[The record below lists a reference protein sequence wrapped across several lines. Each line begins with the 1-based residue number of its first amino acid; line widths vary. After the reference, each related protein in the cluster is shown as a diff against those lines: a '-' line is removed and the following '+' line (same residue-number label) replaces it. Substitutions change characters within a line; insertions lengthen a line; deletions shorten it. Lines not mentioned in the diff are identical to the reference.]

1 MMSSSVPSQDEIEEF
16 VGTMMPELDERRRRI
31 FLGSL
36 SLMLGQGSAKAL
48 SEMTGTTPQTITAG
62 RREAREAPK
71 DARARSSIEDAGR
84 VRRPGGGRKR
94 ITETH
99 PDIMEK
105 LEGILDGNVI
115 GNPESTLTWT
125 TKGTEDI
132 ARELRAMGYPIS
144 RETVGTLL
152 KEAGFSLQQNRRYIK
167 VIEPGP
173 DRDAQFR
180 FIQQESMA
188 YIAAGRPV
196 ISVDAK
202 KKEWIG
208 NYANKGREYRH
219 KGDPREVLDHD
230 FEGPGGRVTPYGIYD
245 VGDNNGFVSVG
256 ISYDTG
262 EFAVNSI
269 RTWWRTVGK
278 ERYPVAKDIL
288 ITADCGG
295 SNSCRSR
302 IWKKNLQDLADEED
316 LTIHVRHYPP
326 GTSKWNKIEHRLFS
340 YISMGWRGQPLT
352 SVQIVIDLIS
362 SVKTKSGLSVKCVL
376 DSEDYESRIRI
387 PDDVMDGLNLM
398 PLAWHGDWNY
408 TIFPHDEK

>member
-1 MMSSSVPSQDEIEEF
+1 MS
-16 VGTMMPELDERRRRI
+16 
-31 FLGSL
+31 
-36 SLMLGQGSAKAL
+36 
-48 SEMTGTTPQTITAG
+48 
-62 RREAREAPK
+62 
-71 DARARSSIEDAGR
+71 
-84 VRRPGGGRKR
+84 GGGRKR

-278 ERYPVAKDIL
+278 ERYPMAKDIL

>member
-1 MMSSSVPSQDEIEEF
+1 MSSGVQDPDKLEEF
-16 VGTMMPELDERRRRI
+16 VGTMMPELDERRRRM

-36 SLMLGQGSAKAL
+36 SLMLGQGSAKIL
-48 SEMTGTTPQTITAG
+48 SEMTGTTQQTITVG

-71 DARARSSIEDAGR
+71 DVRAKPAVDDAGR

-99 PDIMEK
+99 PEILEK
-105 LEGILDGNVI
+105 LEGILDGNVV

-132 ARELRAMGYPIS
+132 ARELRAMGYSIS

-152 KEAGFSLQQNRRYIK
+152 KEAGFSLQQNKRYIK

-180 FIQQESMA
+180 FIQQESMT

-208 NYANKGREYRH
+208 NYANKGQEYRP
-219 KGDPREVLDHD
+219 KGDPRLVLDHD

-256 ISYDTG
+256 ISFDTG

-278 ERYPVAKDIL
+278 ERYPDAKDIL

-295 SNSCRSR
+295 SNSCRSK

-340 YISMGWRGQPLT
+340 QISMGWRGQPLT

-362 SVKTKSGLSVKCVL
+362 SVKTKSGMSVKCVL
-376 DSEDYESRIRI
+376 DPEVYELRIRI
-387 PDDVMDGLNLM
+387 PEDVMDGLNLK
-398 PLAWHGDWNY
+398 PLAWRGDWNY
-408 TIFPHDEK
+408 TIFPHKKK

>member
-1 MMSSSVPSQDEIEEF
+1 MMSSSVPSQDKIEEF
-16 VGTMMPELDERRRRI
+16 VATMMPELDERRRRI

-62 RREAREAPK
+62 RREAKGAPK
-71 DARARSSIEDAGR
+71 DAHAKPAGEDAGH

-99 PDIMEK
+99 PDIMER

-180 FIQQESMA
+180 FIQRESMT

-208 NYANKGREYRH
+208 NYANKGKEYRP
-219 KGDPREVLDHD
+219 KGEPREVLDHD
-230 FEGPGGRVTPYGIYD
+230 FEGPGGRVTPYGIYN

-269 RTWWRTVGK
+269 HTWWRTVGK
-278 ERYPVAKDIL
+278 ERYPDAKDIL

-316 LTIHVRHYPP
+316 LTIHIRHYPP

-362 SVKTKSGLSVKCVL
+362 SVKTKSGLSVQCVL
-376 DSEDYESRIRI
+376 DPEDYESRVRI
-387 PDDVMDGLNLM
+387 PDDVMDGLNLK

-408 TIFPHDEK
+408 TIFPHKEK

>member
-1 MMSSSVPSQDEIEEF
+1 MILSSVPSQEKIEEF
-16 VGTMMPELDERRRRI
+16 VATMMPELDERRRRI

-36 SLMLGQGSAKAL
+36 SLMLGQGSAKSL
-48 SEMTGTTPQTITAG
+48 SEMTGTTPQTITTG
-62 RREAREAPK
+62 RREAKEAPK
-71 DARARSSIEDAGR
+71 DARTKPIIEDAGR
-84 VRRPGGGRKR
+84 IRRPGGGRKK

-99 PDIMEK
+99 PEIMEK

-167 VIEPGP
+167 VIEPGL

-180 FIQQESMA
+180 FIQQESMT

-208 NYANKGREYRH
+208 NYANKGKEYRR
-219 KGDPREVLDHD
+219 KGNPCEVLDHD

-245 VGDNNGFVSVG
+245 IGDNNGFVSVG

-278 ERYPVAKDIL
+278 ERYTEAKDIL

-302 IWKKNLQDLADEED
+302 IWKKNLQNLADEKGI
-316 LTIHVRHYPP
+316 TIHVRHFPP

-376 DSEDYESRIRI
+376 DPEDYEFRVRI
-387 PDDVMDGLNLM
+387 PDDVMDGLNLK
-398 PLAWHGDWNY
+398 PLA
-408 TIFPHDEK
+408 

>member
-1 MMSSSVPSQDEIEEF
+1 MIPPVVSSQELEEF

-36 SLMLGQGSAKAL
+36 SLMLGQGSAKML
-48 SEMTGTTPQTITAG
+48 SEMTGTTQQTVTAG
-62 RREAREAPK
+62 RREAKNAVK
-71 DARARSSIEDAGR
+71 DSRARPIVDDTGR
-84 VRRPGGGRKR
+84 IRRPGGGRKK

-99 PDIMEK
+99 PEIVEK
-105 LEGILDGNVI
+105 LEVILDGNTL
-115 GNPESTLTWT
+115 GDPESTLTWT

-132 ARELRAMGYPIS
+132 ARELRAMGYTIS

-152 KEAGFSLQQNRRYIK
+152 KDAGFSLQQNRRYIK
-167 VIEPGP
+167 VIDPGP

-180 FIQQESMA
+180 FIQQESKT

-208 NYANKGREYRH
+208 NYANNGKEYRP
-219 KGDPREVLDHD
+219 KGEPREVLDHD
-230 FEGPGGRVTPYGIYD
+230 FEGPDGRVTPYGIYD
-245 VGDNNGFVSVG
+245 VADNNGFVSVG

-269 RTWWRTVGK
+269 RTWWKAVGK
-278 ERYPVAKDIL
+278 ERYEDARDIM

-295 SNSCRSR
+295 SNSYRSK
-302 IWKKNLQDLADEED
+302 IWKKCLQDLADEED

-340 YISMGWRGQPLT
+340 QISMGWRGQPLT

-362 SVKTKSGLSVKCVL
+362 SVKTKTGLTVKCVL
-376 DSEDYESRIRI
+376 DPEEYELGIKI
-387 PDDVMDGLNLM
+387 PDDVMDGLNLKL
-398 PLAWHGDWNY
+398 LAWHGDWNY
-408 TIFPHDEK
+408 TIFPHAKK